1 MTNSNAAQVD
11 NQLSLIEDALGE
23 YAAPL
28 PQIDNLA
35 ITREQAISLLDQST
49 ALDADAAQLREQRE
63 GQHDAATLLERQLA
77 TVVALVEEGKACL
90 RSGEPVRPECAMAPS
105 LIPEVEN
112 ELSAARQQLATTDT
126 QIAAIVQ
133 RSALLRR
140 QCEDLLTKA
149 QRDARVAHVQALLD
163 AAIQQAAELG
173 LELANSNQFT
183 TAIRVDN
190 RLAILGRNNGMLSS
204 LRNYQGSSR

>member
-1 MTNSNAAQVD
+1 MTNSNTAQVD
-11 NQLSLIEDALGE
+11 DQLSQIEDALGE

-35 ITREQAISLLDQST
+35 ITREQAISLLDQAT

-112 ELSAARQQLATTDT
+112 ELSAARQQLAATGS
-126 QIAAIVQ
+126 QISAIVQ

-149 QRDARVAHVQALLD
+149 LSDARVAHVQALLD

-173 LELANSNQFT
+173 LELANSSQYT
-183 TAIRVDN
+183 TAIRVDS
-190 RLAILGRNNGMLSS
+190 RLAVLGRNNGMLSS
-204 LRNYQGSSR
+204 LKGYQGSAR

>member
-1 MTNSNAAQVD
+1 MTNSNTAQVD
-11 NQLSLIEDALGE
+11 NQLSQIYDALGE

-35 ITREQAISLLDQST
+35 ITREQAISLLDQAT

-112 ELSAARQQLATTDT
+112 EFSAARQQLAATGS
-126 QIAAIVQ
+126 QISAIVQ

-149 QRDARVAHVQALLD
+149 LRDARVAHVQALLD

-173 LELANSNQFT
+173 LELANSNQYS
-183 TAIRVDN
+183 TAIRVDS
-190 RLAILGRNNGMLSS
+190 RLAVLGRNNGMLIS
-204 LRNYQGSSR
+204 LKGYQGSAR